1 MKLSAEQ
8 IQSYHDDGYILLERV
23 IDQSTLDRMRA
34 TISQFLEASRDVSES
49 DPIYDLDKSHTPN
62 QPRVRRL
69 KDPHLRD
76 PVFSDLAKSDAI
88 LDPVAQLLGGTVRF
102 DHSKLN
108 FKHPGAAAEIQW
120 HQDWAFYPYTND
132 DLLAVGV
139 MIEDCTAENGPLL
152 VIPGSHKGPVYDHH
166 QNDVFAGGVP
176 EKSVSHLLDSA
187 VDVTGPAGSISI
199 HHVRTLHA
207 SRNNLGQTLRPLLLF
222 SYAAVD
228 SFPIFESYD
237 LDEFDSR
244 ILRGEP
250 VREGRMEAVPFR
262 LHLPRRQGNDS
273 IYDDQESMAK
283 QKQTSVS

>member
-8 IQSYHDDGYILLERV
+8 IQSYHDNGYLLREGV
-23 IDQSTLDRMRA
+23 VDAPTLDKLRA
-34 TISQFLEASRDVSES
+34 TIDGYLEGSREVGASNSV
-49 DPIYDLDKSHTPN
+49 YDLDKSHSAE

-69 KDPHLRD
+69 KDPYDLD
-76 PVFSDLAKSDAI
+76 PVFRELAASDAI
-88 LDPVAQLLGGTVRF
+88 LDPVAQLLGGSVRF

-108 FKHPGAAAEIQW
+108 FKHPGAAAQIQW

-139 MIEDCTAENGPLL
+139 MIEDCTAENGPLM
-152 VIPGSHKGPVYDHH
+152 VIPGSHKGPILDHH
-166 QNDVFAGGVP
+166 CNGIFAGGVP
-176 EKSVSHLLDSA
+176 DEAVAHLLDSA

-207 SRNNLGQTLRPLLLF
+207 SRNNHGATLRPLLLF

-228 SFPIFESYD
+228 AFPIFDSYE
-237 LDEFDSR
+237 LDEFDAR

-250 VREGRMEAVPFR
+250 VREGRMEALPFR
-262 LHLPRRQGNDS
+262 LHLPRRAGTDS
-273 IYDDQESMAK
+273 IYDDQEAMQS
-283 QKQTSVS
+283 

>member
-1 MKLSAEQ
+1 MSLTTDQ
-8 IQSYHDDGYILLERV
+8 IEFYRENGYLLLERV
-23 IDQSTLDRMRA
+23 IDELTLARLRA
-34 TISQFLEASRDVSES
+34 RIEEFLDASRQVERSNE
-49 DPIYDLDKSHTPN
+49 IYDLDGSHSAA

-76 PVFSDLAKSDAI
+76 PLFMELARSDAI

-108 FKHPGAAAEIQW
+108 FKHPGADAEIQW

-139 MIEDCTAENGPLL
+139 MIEDCIAHNGPLM

-166 QNDVFAGGVP
+166 HAGVFAGGIEP
-176 EKSVSHLLDSA
+176 GAIDTLLDRA
-187 VDVTGPAGSISI
+187 VDLTAPAGSISL

-207 SRNNLGQTLRPLLLF
+207 SRNNEADTLRPLLLF

-228 SFPIFESYD
+228 AFPIFERYD
-237 LDEFDSR
+237 IDEFDSR

-250 VREGRMEAVPFR
+250 VRAGRMEALPFR
-262 LHLPRRQGNDS
+262 IQVPRKPGTDS
-273 IYDDQESMAK
+273 IFDDQEAMDGG
-283 QKQTSVS
+283 